1 MKCITVGGATVDII
15 TQVSAHDVERLT
27 MHNTHA
33 SFMMVELGRKIET
46 DSIAISVGG
55 GAVNAAV
62 SMNRLGHTVAP
73 IIKVKDDMNG
83 RKIIRLL
90 NDENI
95 NTDYVINTAQQSTAT
110 SVLLSS
116 VERDPTVF
124 TYRGANTELTAD
136 EIPTTTFN
144 GVDLVYITTLSGDS
158 AAALPAL
165 AQMAKS
171 GGAFVATNPGILQL
185 QRRGDE
191 ILDALSNIDCLTI
204 NTREATQLVGKLY
217 ERGTTTSARIQ
228 APDGYQHKD
237 SMVALRAG
245 LSHNDGHMNIATFM
259 RTMTALGLGYM
270 VITDG
275 KNGSYMGT
283 PDGVYY
289 APAQKV
295 KVAGT
300 IGAGDA
306 FASTLTTYLADP
318 DKTDSQALVA
328 GAINSASVVCH
339 TDTHTG
345 LLNQKSMTEKIT
357 DAHLQDVIFMPY
369 ESQYST

>member
-73 IIKVKDDMNG
+73 IIKIKDDMNG

-95 NTDYVINTAQQSTAT
+95 NTDYIINTAQQSTAT

-116 VERDPTVF
+116 VERDPTVL

-136 EIPTTTFN
+136 EVSPTTFD
-144 GVDLVYITTLSGDS
+144 GVDLVYITALSGDS
-158 AAALPAL
+158 SAALPAL
-165 AQMAKS
+165 TQMAKS
-171 GGAFVATNPGILQL
+171 KGAFVATNPGILQL

-191 ILDALSNIDCLTI
+191 ILDSLSNIDCLTI
-204 NTREATQLVGKLY
+204 NTREATQLVAQLY
-217 ERGTTTSARIQ
+217 ERGTTPARIKI
-228 APDGYQHKD
+228 PDNYQHKD
-237 SMVALRAG
+237 KMVALRAG

-270 VITDG
+270 IITDG

-300 IGAGDA
+300 IGAGDG

-318 DKTDSQALVA
+318 DKTDAQALVA
-328 GAINSASVVCH
+328 GAINSASVVCY

-345 LLNQKSMTEKIT
+345 LLNQKSMAEKIT

-369 ESQYST
+369 ESQHST